1 MSFFECRKD
10 NRVYLKSDTLDFD
23 GKTCHAFTTKLGG
36 VSHGKIEG
44 LNLGFRVNDDEES
57 VRENYRLLASDLGLE
72 MGSIVLSKQTH
83 TDNIRIVTKEDAG
96 KGITKHSDI
105 EETDGLVTNIRGI
118 ALVVFSADCVP
129 ILMYDWRAGVVAAVH
144 AGWRGSVAGIAPK
157 CAELMQSRFGS
168 RAEDI
173 RVAIGPSIGKCCFEF
188 GEEAVIYFDD
198 KYYEKEVDGRFKV
211 DLWEYNKDL
220 LTNVGVKSE
229 HIDISGICTMCRS
242 DKFYSYRAHRER
254 TGRLGAVIMLRG

>member
-10 NRVYLKSDTLDFD
+10 DRVYLKSDILDFD
-23 GKTCHAFTTKLGG
+23 GKVCHGFTTRLGG

-44 LNLGFRVNDDEES
+44 FNLGFRVNDNEES
-57 VRENYRLLASDLGLE
+57 VRGNYRLLASDLGLE
-72 MGSIVLSKQTH
+72 MSRMVLSKQTH
-83 TDNIRIVTKEDAG
+83 TDNIRIVTQEDAG
-96 KGITKHSDI
+96 KGLTKPSDI
-105 EETDGLVTNIRGI
+105 EDTDGLVTNVRGI

-129 ILMYDWRAGVVAAVH
+129 ILMYDKKAEVVAAVH

-157 CAELMQSRFGS
+157 CVELMQSRFGS

-173 RVAIGPSIGKCCFEF
+173 RVAIGPSIGRCCFEF
-188 GEEAVIYFDD
+188 GEEAVIYFSD
-198 KYYEKEVDGRFKV
+198 KYYEKESNGKFKV

-220 LTNVGVKSE
+220 LVNAGVNPE
-229 HIDISGICTMCRS
+229 NIDISGICTMCQS
-242 DKFYSYRAHRER
+242 DKFYSYRAHREK